1 LDDIWFSGEI
11 FKQKDLI
18 RLRRTRVNSPSLG
31 AMINIAIDTPLLA
44 AG

>member
-1 LDDIWFSGEI
+1 MGFLSGWI
-11 FKQKDLI
+11 LI
-18 RLRRTRVNSPSLG
+18 RLRRTRVNYPPLG